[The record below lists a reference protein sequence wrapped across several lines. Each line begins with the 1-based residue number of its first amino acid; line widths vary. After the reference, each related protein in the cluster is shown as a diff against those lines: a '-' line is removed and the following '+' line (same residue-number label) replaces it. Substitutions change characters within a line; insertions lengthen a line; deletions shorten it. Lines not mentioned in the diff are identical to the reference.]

1 MAHTQTLTQ
10 PAPFIALALI
20 LACGLA
26 AIAALGVSL
35 LIGGS
40 LQSLPMTQ
48 APAPHAVQTSVPAQ

>member
-1 MAHTQTLTQ
+1 MDDSQHLTR

-35 LIGGS
+35 LIGGT
-40 LQSLPMTQ
+40 LQSLPVTQ
-48 APAPHAVQTSVPAQ
+48 TPVSQTVQHSSTVR